1 MIEVSNEFKKA
12 VYAPIRKCMAR
23 VTFEILDLEA
33 FKDNTK
39 KVTSETLISRKD
51 QLTNKIR
58 EKSHKYATFEQDYFK
73 LDGSFHIP
81 PKKEENLNSELGW
94 WSDVLCGSDGTFN
107 SYQVLEFNFNK
118 EHSSMGITLLFDIQN
133 NEYASDF
140 DIAVHGATGLIVNK
154 SIVNNTESKFIF
166 IEHLS
171 SYNRIVITIKKW
183 CKPYRRAKIV
193 EVDFGV
199 IKQYEDDK
207 LVSINLLEQMDVVSN
222 YLPSNELKFTIDN
235 STKEFNI
242 LNPSGFFSFLKE
254 KQEVFTEIGVELE
267 DGAIEYIPMGKH
279 YLKEWQSDE
288 GTLTTTFT
296 ARDIIDALEEENYIY
311 STLAEKSLYN
321 IAVDVLSRLNIEY
334 KIDPNLKNVKTNGYL
349 PKLKVREALQYIAIA
364 GRCAVYQDRATGKL
378 VIKQFR
384 TLDEST
390 SYINFCGGCDLSFGV
405 VYPQVNKGFDI
416 KNITL
421 DNMYAE
427 PQIKLDKLVKSV
439 EVTVNTYNQET
450 EEKEILNTDFVINGE
465 DTIFL
470 EYKTYGN
477 AKLEVTG
484 VISWSILGHYANGA
498 ELKIKANGTVNIK
511 VRGYALV
518 TNKTTFVLTDN
529 SIKEGAKLSVDNPL
543 IDNPEV
549 AKKVAEWLF
558 YESRLRAL
566 YEANWR
572 QNPALECGDIVIIED
587 GFGEKKQ
594 SRITRQ
600 EFEYKGYLSGK
611 TESRGGV

>member
-39 KVTSETLISRKD
+39 KVTSEAPISRLE
-51 QLTNKIR
+51 QATNKVR
-58 EKSHKYATFEQDYFK
+58 ETKKYATFEQDYFK
-73 LDGSFHIP
+73 LDGSFHVP
-81 PKKEENLNSELGW
+81 PKKEENISSELGW
-94 WSDVLCGSDGTFN
+94 WSDTLCSSDCTFN
-107 SYQVLEFNFNK
+107 PYQVLEFNFSK
-118 EHSSMGITLLFDIQN
+118 EHSSMGLTLLFDVLS
-133 NEYASDF
+133 NECASDF
-140 DIAVHGATGLIVNK
+140 DINVFGATGNLIK
-154 SIVNNTESKFIF
+154 HESIVNNTESKFVF

-171 SYNRIVITIKKW
+171 NYTKIVITIKKW
-183 CKPYRRAKIV
+183 CRSYRRAKIV

-222 YLPSNELKFTIDN
+222 YLPSNEIKFTIDN
-235 STKEFNI
+235 SDKAFNI

-254 KQEVFTEIGVELE
+254 KQEVFTEFGVELE
-267 DGAIEYIPMGKH
+267 DGTIEYIPMGKH
-279 YLKEWQSDE
+279 YLREWQSDE

-296 ARDIIDALEEENYIY
+296 ARDIIDALEEKNYIS
-311 STLAEKSLYN
+311 STLAEKSLYD

-334 KIDPNLKNVKTNGYL
+334 KIDPNLKNIQTIGYL
-349 PKLKVREALQYIAIA
+349 PKLKVREVLQHIAIA

-378 VIKQFR
+378 VIKQFK

-421 DNMYAE
+421 DNMYTE

-439 EVTVNTYNQET
+439 EVTVNTYSPET
-450 EEKEILNTDFVINGE
+450 EEKEVLNTDFNISGE
-465 DTIFL
+465 DIIFL
-470 EYKTYGN
+470 EYKTYCN

-484 VISWSILGHYANGA
+484 AISWSILGHYANGA

-518 TNKTTFVLTDN
+518 TNKTTFVLMDN

-549 AKKVAEWLF
+549 AKDVATWLF